1 MAETIQKETAATSAA
16 AGIVS
21 IQAHTIRPATPHL
34 TADSRR
40 VAPTPTIEPVI
51 VCVVETGV
59 PVNVTYASVSAAA
72 VSAQNPPTGLSFVI
86 LVPIVR
92 TMRQPPDSVPKA
104 IAACALNTTA
114 IGIAGK
120 VPSGPYVIPHTPP
133 AVSTAVMI
141 PIVFCASLPPWPS
154 EKAAADNSWPRLN
167 ILSTRD
173 AEKRRKIQ

>member
-1 MAETIQKETAATSAA
+1 M
-16 AGIVS
+16 
-21 IQAHTIRPATPHL
+21 RPATPHF
-34 TADSRR
+34 TADNLR
-40 VAPTPTIEPVI
+40 VAPTPTIDPVI

-59 PVNVTYASVSAAA
+59 PVSVTYASVSAAA
-72 VSAQNPPTGLSFVI
+72 VSAQNPPTGFSFVI

-92 TMRQPPDSVPKA
+92 TMRQPPDNVPKA

-120 VPSGPYVIPHTPP
+120 VPSGPYVMHQTPP

-141 PIVFCASLPPWPS
+141 PIVFCASLPPSPI
-154 EKAAADNSWPRLN
+154 EKAAADKSWPRRN
-167 ILSTRD
+167 ILSTRY